1 MPALEGMRVLDM
13 TQYEAGTSCTQALAW
28 LGADIVK
35 LERPGMGDP
44 GRGVAR
50 GIDPRP
56 YFLNWNSNKRSV
68 AMDLSKPEGRDL
80 FLQLVPRFDIFVEN
94 YGPGVIEKLDIDYPV
109 LRELH
114 PPLIYG
120 RIKGF
125 GLEGPYAH
133 FKSYDMVAQAMGGAF
148 SVTGFEDGPPIR
160 PGLTIGDAGTGMQ
173 MALAITAAFVQRQ
186 RTGEG
191 QFIELSMQE
200 AMTYYMRTVIANGSE
215 WGASAAPR
223 RGNRS
228 GPGTDLYPC
237 KPFGPN
243 DYVYLMVVTT
253 RQWDTLCTAIDRTD
267 MLTDP
272 RFATEQARLDHAE
285 ELREEITKWTRQ
297 YTKHE
302 AMQIL
307 GDGDV
312 PAGATLDTYDLHH
325 DPHLVSRGF
334 VQEAEHPQAG
344 TLRFMGW
351 PPRMS
356 ESKVPIVSAPL
367 LGEHTVEVL
376 GEELGLGAGELAPL
390 LKGGV
395 IAQSDGPPRETN
407 GDAPAGEAQEEA
419 RSAAASRSR

>member
-148 SVTGFEDGPPIR
+148 SVTGFPGGPPTR

-223 RGNRS
+223 RGNSS

-272 RFATEQARLDHAE
+272 RFATEQARLDHAD
-285 ELREEITKWTRQ
+285 ELREEITKWTSQ

-307 GDGDV
+307 GDGNV

-356 ESKVPIVSAPL
+356 ESEVPIVSAPL

-376 GEELGLGAGELAPL
+376 GEELGLGDGELAPL
-390 LKGGV
+390 LEAGV
-395 IAQSDGPPRETN
+395 IAQSDGPAR
-407 GDAPAGEAQEEA
+407 ASAGEAQEEA

>member
-68 AMDLSKPEGRDL
+68 AMDLSKPEGREL

-285 ELREEITKWTRQ
+285 ELREEITKWTSQ

-390 LKGGV
+390 LEGGV

>member
-1 MPALEGMRVLDM
+1 MAALDGMRVLDM

-35 LERPGMGDP
+35 IERPGLGDP
-44 GRGVAR
+44 GRGVSR

-56 YFLNWNSNKRSV
+56 YFLNWNSNKRSI
-68 AMDLSKPEGRDL
+68 ALDLSRPEGRDL
-80 FLQLVPRFDIFVEN
+80 FLQLVPRFDVFVEN
-94 YGPGVIEKLDIDYPV
+94 YGPGVMEKLDIDYPA

-114 PPLIYG
+114 PALIYA

-148 SVTGFEDGPPIR
+148 SVTGFEGGPPIR

-173 MALAITAAFVQRQ
+173 MALAITAAYVQLQ
-186 RTGEG
+186 RSGEG

-200 AMTYYMRTVIANGSE
+200 AMTYYMRTVIANGSQ
-215 WGASAAPR
+215 WSSAPAPR
-223 RGNRS
+223 RGNRG

-243 DYVYLMVVTT
+243 DYVYVMVVTQ
-253 RQWDTLCTAIDRTD
+253 RNWDTLCAAMDRTD

-272 RFATEQARLDHAE
+272 RFDTEQARLDHAE
-285 ELREEITKWTRQ
+285 ELREEITKWTSQ
-297 YTKHE
+297 HTKHE
-302 AMQIL
+302 AMRIL
-307 GDGDV
+307 GDGNV
-312 PAGATLDTYDLHH
+312 PAGATLDTFELHH

-356 ESKVPIVSAPL
+356 ESKVPIVTAPL

-376 GEELGLGAGELAPL
+376 GEELGLGDADLAPL
-390 LKGGV
+390 LEGGV
-395 IAQSDGPPRETN
+395 IAQSDGPPR
-407 GDAPAGEAQEEA
+407 APAGEAQEEA